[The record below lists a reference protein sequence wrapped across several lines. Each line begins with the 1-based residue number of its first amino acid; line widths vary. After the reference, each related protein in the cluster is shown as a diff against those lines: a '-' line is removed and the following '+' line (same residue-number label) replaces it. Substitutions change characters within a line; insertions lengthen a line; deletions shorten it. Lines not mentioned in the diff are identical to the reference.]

1 MPRYCKQFYCNERGD
16 RFCCVDC
23 YLRKDCSK
31 PCRNHPTRCN
41 LEDTKHKPIQRRG
54 PYKRKTD

>member
-1 MPRYCKQFYCNERGD
+1 MTRYCKRFYCDERGD

-23 YLRKDCSK
+23 YLRKDCAN